1 MTATLTLDDTLSP
14 FDCGA
19 LTARELSSTPHA
31 LDRTLTE
38 ATLWTGA
45 VYRWEKRRGLWILH
59 NGPGTTL
66 STITP
71 AP

>member
-1 MTATLTLDDTLSP
+1 MTATWTLDDTLSL
-14 FDCGA
+14 FDCEA
-19 LTARELSSTPHA
+19 MTARELGSTPHA

-45 VYRWEKRRGLWILH
+45 VYKWEKRRGLWILH
-59 NGPGTTL
+59 DGPKTTGH
-66 STITP
+66 P